1 MMRSSILRRQAAGVT
16 DPAKCDWVNYYILH
30 PQFPVPEIAF
40 HLYSGRGVAPLYT
53 KGRYRYV
60 LDNLFDST
68 AAAVILFDYVKN
80 EMIGKRGEKLGS
92 SVLSDAHSVALINSL
107 INSLDDTRT
116 GGPASRT
123 APEKAPVRSAAESD
137 VQ

>member
-1 MMRSSILRRQAAGVT
+1 M
-16 DPAKCDWVNYYILH
+16 
-30 PQFPVPEIAF
+30 
-40 HLYSGRGVAPLYT
+40 APLYT
-53 KGRYRYV
+53 KGRHRHS

-80 EMIGKRGEKLGS
+80 EMIGKRGEKLRS
-92 SVLSDAHSVALINSL
+92 SVLSDAHSVALIGSL